1 MTQPITAI
9 HQFHH
14 GVDLGDGVTNSLL
27 FIQRLLRQ
35 LGFESHLY
43 AANIPA
49 TMADRVRPCHELE
62 RLDGDSTLLLHHH
75 SMGHDLGDWL
85 TRLAIPRALVYHNIT
100 PADFFPPGSDLHRY
114 AELGREQLVKWR
126 DEFQAV
132 LAVSDVN
139 AKDLV
144 ALGYAREAIT
154 TIPLLVDLERLA
166 VDPEAL
172 PEAVEQLHP
181 GLAERPALLFVGR
194 LVENKRQHLLLEVL
208 WHLQRMQARHGGRP
222 PAMLVLAGGGEC
234 SDYARFLRQRL
245 HQLQLDDSVVM
256 PGKVD
261 DTLLQALYRR
271 SAAFVCASAHEGF
284 GMPLVE
290 AMLADCPVVA
300 MGRANIPHTLG
311 EGGLVLDS
319 ENPAVMAAS
328 LSLLLED
335 EALRSEVI
343 AGQRRSLAR
352 YRPDVLAAALRD
364 WLTQA
369 LSIEVREK

>member
-14 GVDLGDGVTNSLL
+14 GVDAGDGVTNSLL

-49 TMADRVRPCHELE
+49 AMADRVRPCHELE
-62 RLDGDSTLLLHHH
+62 TLDGEGTLLLQHH
-75 SMGHDLGDWL
+75 SMGHELGDWL
-85 TRLAIPRALVYHNIT
+85 RRLAVPRALVYHNIT
-100 PADFFPPGSDLHRY
+100 PAGFFSPGSDLHRY
-114 AELGREQLVKWR
+114 ATLGREQLVQWR
-126 DEFQAV
+126 DDFRAV

-139 AKDLV
+139 AEDLV

-154 TIPLLVDLERLA
+154 VIPLLVDLERSGT
-166 VDPEAL
+166 DPRPL
-172 PEAVEQLHP
+172 PDPAQQLHP
-181 GLAERPALLFVGR
+181 ALAERPALLFVGR
-194 LVENKRQHLLLEVL
+194 LVENKRQHLLLEAL
-208 WHLQRMQARHGGRP
+208 WHLQRMQSRGAP
-222 PAMLVLAGGGEC
+222 AAMLVLAGGGER

-245 HQLQLDDSVVM
+245 HQLQLDGSVIM

-261 DTLLQALYRR
+261 DALLQALYRR

-300 MGRANIPHTLG
+300 MGLTNVPHTLG

-319 ENPAVMAAS
+319 EDPAVMAAG

-335 EALRSEVI
+335 EALRETVI
-343 AGQRRSLAR
+343 AGQRRSLER
-352 YRPDVLAAALRD
+352 YRPEVLAEALEA
-364 WLTQA
+364 WLRTA
-369 LSIEVREK
+369 VL